1 MLYILRTEAEVLP
14 RLSSAHVHM
23 DARGFFIGARGMCWL
38 LGTSAGSSGTQ
49 AQCNCNISLTLH
61 PSNHQIRQD
70 VDTVHC
76 EGSSRRRRQGDC
88 EGEEQDKVAPI
99 KGSRG
104 VVVKDCGSMLGSDN
118 KDETKGGDE
127 SIKDVKGAHE
137 YLTGEN
143 DETAPRR
150 GATDAETGDRSMEV
164 RRTWASGMVPSKGTR
179 RDEERDRL
187 RARRAAAAAAVEDGW
202 GRASRLPSRPH
213 LWLSDMVRTD
223 IC

>member
-1 MLYILRTEAEVLP
+1 MLFNACGHWFRAV
-14 RLSSAHVHM
+14 RSSSEERAIDFPV
-23 DARGFFIGARGMCWL
+23 DQR
-38 LGTSAGSSGTQ
+38 
-49 AQCNCNISLTLH
+49 NCNISLTLH

-118 KDETKGGDE
+118 KDETKGSDE
-127 SIKDVKGAHE
+127 SIKDAKGAHE
-137 YLTGEN
+137 YLTGGN
-143 DETAPRR
+143 NETAPRR

-187 RARRAAAAAAVEDGW
+187 RAQRAAAAAAVEDGW